1 MTGALPLAE
10 LPAPRQADVLAA
22 LSAVETADA
31 PVAQRD
37 FRALADPALRA
48 CLSRCLAEAGRVLL
62 PVGGGYLTG
71 YDDTV
76 AARLAADGV
85 GVLPP
90 DDRAVLILIL
100 LHCVA
105 IPRAAGRIAGNGWL
119 DAEPVTKAELHKSQL
134 ADYKIDNAVR
144 RLRDVGLIRYGAQ
157 RSILPGPQLARLT
170 PAASARLWE
179 ELVLVA
185 APHGAMADVI
195 RRRRAA
201 RDRPAASAVSSN
213 SSSADAA
220 STQETDR
227 DTGT

>member
-1 MTGALPLAE
+1 VSSGLRLDD
-10 LPAPRQADVLAA
+10 LPAHRQADVLAA
-22 LSAVETADA
+22 IAAVETADV
-31 PVAQRD
+31 PVLKND
-37 FRALADPALRA
+37 FRALADPSLRA
-48 CLSRCLAEAGRVLL
+48 TLSRCLAEAGRVLL
-62 PVGGGYLTG
+62 PVGRGFLSG

-76 AARLAADGV
+76 AQCLAARGI

-90 DDRAVLILIL
+90 EDRAVLILIL

-105 IPRAAGRIAGNGWL
+105 IPRAAGRVTGTGWL

-134 ADYKIDNAVR
+134 ADYRINNAVG
-144 RLRDVGLIRYGAQ
+144 RLRDAGLVRYGPQ

-201 RDRPAASAVSSN
+201 RAPDSRAEEAASNSGGRPETSGGSCDASS
-213 SSSADAA
+213 
-220 STQETDR
+220 
-227 DTGT
+227 

>member
-1 MTGALPLAE
+1 MTGGLPLAE
-10 LPAPRQADVLAA
+10 LPPQRQADVLAA
-22 LSAVETADA
+22 LAAVETADA

-48 CLSRCLAEAGRVLL
+48 TLSRCLAEAGRVLL
-62 PVGGGYLTG
+62 AVGEGYLSG
-71 YDDTV
+71 YDDTI
-76 AARLAADGV
+76 AARLVADGV
-85 GVLPP
+85 GLLPP

-100 LHCVA
+100 LHSVA
-105 IPRAAGRIAGNGWL
+105 IPRAAGRITSSGWL

-144 RLRDVGLIRYGAQ
+144 RLREAGLIRYGAQ
-157 RSILPGPQLARLT
+157 RSILPGPQLGRLT
-170 PAASARLWE
+170 PASSARLWE

-201 RDRPAASAVSSN
+201 RSGTGTAPDRGN
-213 SSSADAA
+213 FLSADSAPP
-220 STQETDR
+220 EEIDR
-227 DTGT
+227 DPDS

>member
-1 MTGALPLAE
+1 MSSGLRLDE

-22 LSAVETADA
+22 LAAVETAGA
-31 PVAQRD
+31 AVPKSE

-48 CLSRCLAEAGRVLL
+48 SLSRCLGEAGRVLL
-62 PVGGGYLTG
+62 SVSGGYLSG
-71 YDDTV
+71 YDNTV
-76 AARLAADGV
+76 AACLATQGI
-85 GVLPP
+85 GVLPEE
-90 DDRAVLILIL
+90 DRAVLILIL

-119 DAEPVTKAELHKSQL
+119 DAEPVTKTKLHKSQI
-134 ADYKIDNAVR
+134 ADYKIDNAVG
-144 RLRDVGLIRYGAQ
+144 RLRDAGLIRYGPQ

-195 RRRRAA
+195 RRRRTAHAATAASSTDAA
-201 RDRPAASAVSSN
+201 RRPGERA
-213 SSSADAA
+213 
-220 STQETDR
+220 QPPMEEKQ
-227 DTGT
+227 

>member
-1 MTGALPLAE
+1 MTGGLPLAE

-22 LSAVETADA
+22 LAAVETADA

-48 CLSRCLAEAGRVLL
+48 SLSRCLAEAGRVLL
-62 PVGGGYLTG
+62 PVPGGYLSG
-71 YDDTV
+71 YDDKV
-76 AARLAADGV
+76 AARLTAEGI

-105 IPRAAGRIAGNGWL
+105 IPRAAGRIAVSGWL
-119 DAEPVTKAELHKSQL
+119 DAESVTKAELHKSQL

-144 RLRDVGLIRYGAQ
+144 RLRDAGLVRYGAQ

-170 PAASARLWE
+170 PTASARLWE

-201 RDRPAASAVSSN
+201 RDRPATTAANTARSPATG
-213 SSSADAA
+213 DAPREA
-220 STQETDR
+220 PGDS
-227 DTGT
+227 GA